1 MRPTSRPSPG
11 NRTRFLVLG
20 GPEAVTPSTTI
31 DPRPRRS
38 TLLVGVRNEPGAL
51 YRVLGVLATHHLN
64 MSKLESRP
72 SRTRAWEYVFWVDVD
87 GDLCAPSADAALA
100 ELRTAAY
107 EVRVIGCYAKAEE
120 PQAARPAST

>member
-1 MRPTSRPSPG
+1 MPSDIQTEPG

-20 GPEAVTPSTTI
+20 GPGAVTPSTTI

-100 ELRTAAY
+100 ELRTAAF
-107 EVRVIGCYAKAEE
+107 EVRVIGCYAKADE
-120 PQAARPAST
+120 PQAARPASA